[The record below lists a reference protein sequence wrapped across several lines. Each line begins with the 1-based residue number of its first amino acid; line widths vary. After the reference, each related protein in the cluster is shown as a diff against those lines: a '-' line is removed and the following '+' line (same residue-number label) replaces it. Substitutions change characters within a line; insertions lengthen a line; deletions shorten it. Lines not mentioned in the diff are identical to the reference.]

1 MTLGLLL
8 TLLYYLSFKTFH
20 TLSPKNNNNNNLRL
34 SMPVATT
41 LIVKNFV
48 KWIVTLR
55 LVS

>member
-48 KWIVTLR
+48 K
-55 LVS
+55 